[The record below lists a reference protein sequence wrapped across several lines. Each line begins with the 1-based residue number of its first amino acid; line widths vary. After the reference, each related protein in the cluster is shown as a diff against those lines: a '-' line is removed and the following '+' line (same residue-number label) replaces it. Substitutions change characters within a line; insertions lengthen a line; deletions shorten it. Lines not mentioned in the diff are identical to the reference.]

1 MGQNYFFEAVIA
13 SGHVSDYFYP
23 NGDPHG
29 MERGVIPLAP
39 VAPSTHHCGLMYD
52 CMSFPTTNNMRS
64 ESVVVKKSEM
74 KILQY
79 NSWNS
84 M

>member
-1 MGQNYFFEAVIA
+1 MSGKSESEVLFVGQNYFFETGVA

-52 CMSFPTTNNMRS
+52 CLLPQLIT
-64 ESVVVKKSEM
+64 
-74 KILQY
+74 
-79 NSWNS
+79 
-84 M
+84 